1 MKGHG
6 SKSDRQRDEAI
17 EALLS
22 HRSVEEAARSV
33 GITPNTL
40 RRWLKQPEFDAAY
53 RDAQRERH
61 AQSNARLQGGYSA
74 AVSTLLKVMLDP
86 STPPAT
92 KVRAASII
100 VDHAKRA
107 METEDI
113 QARLA
118 TLEADAATRGQ
129 RR

>member
-1 MKGHG
+1 M
-6 SKSDRQRDEAI
+6 
-17 EALLS
+17 
-22 HRSVEEAARSV
+22 
-33 GITPNTL
+33 
-40 RRWLKQPEFDAAY
+40 KQPKFDAAS
-53 RDAQRERH
+53 REAQRERH
-61 AQSNARLQGGYSA
+61 SQSNARLQGGYSA

-118 TLEADAATRGQ
+118 TLEATDAATRAQ